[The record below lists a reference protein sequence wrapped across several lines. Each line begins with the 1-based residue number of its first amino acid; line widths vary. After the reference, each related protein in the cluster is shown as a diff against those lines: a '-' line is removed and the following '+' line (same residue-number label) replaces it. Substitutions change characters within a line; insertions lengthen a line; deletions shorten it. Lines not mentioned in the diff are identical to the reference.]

1 MKLIKKLTT
10 ILFAFMMVLSAT
22 TMVFAA
28 DTGKITI
35 NNAIPGQEYK
45 IYKILELESYDPTSG
60 LYAYKLTSNDWK
72 DFIKNDTEG
81 QKYLEIVDEDM
92 GIVKKTTLFTDETAK
107 DFAKA
112 ALNYVKTHTTII
124 PTDSKVAPAAT
135 GGTTT
140 STVEFTNLDMGYYL
154 VDSSAGVLCSL
165 NTLSA
170 DVTIQEKNIA
180 PTVKKEVSYDAT
192 NYHDKVSADIG
203 GIAWFKTTI
212 TVGEGA
218 ENYVLHD
225 KETNGLK
232 IVDSTFQ
239 VIYDGATKN
248 AGDFYEIVTDAAS
261 LTDGCTFH
269 IKFLKSNELVAGKEI
284 VVSYHSKV
292 TEDAEILTENNK
304 NTAWVV
310 YGNNNAESNS
320 DTAIVKTYQI
330 PLYKFGKNANDD
342 TVVNL
347 AGAKFKL
354 TTSTNIDIKLIR
366 IDDNTYRRGDAYEVY
381 ANGVTEFVTPTN
393 GKITIK
399 GLVAGTYYL
408 TETVAPSGYNKLNK
422 PIEITID
429 ENGGVTYK
437 EQGAAG
443 TGTDITT
450 TENLVKIENRT
461 GVVLPS
467 TGGVGTTM
475 MYIVGAALLIGSGVL
490 LITKKNAK

>member
-1 MKLIKKLTT
+1 MKMIKRLTT
-10 ILFAFMMVLSAT
+10 ILFTIMMVLAT
-22 TMVFAA
+22 TNIVFAI

-35 NNAIPGQEYK
+35 NNAIIGQEYK
-45 IYKILELESYDPTSG
+45 IYKILELESYDETKG
-60 LYAYKLTSNDWK
+60 LYAYKLTNANWK
-72 DFIKNDTEG
+72 EFVKTDTEG
-81 QKYLEIVDEDM
+81 QKYLEFVDEEN
-92 GIVKKTTLFTDETAK
+92 GIVKKTVKFTDATAQ

-112 ALNYVKTHTTII
+112 ALNYANTKSIT
-124 PTDSKVAPAAT
+124 PTAAT
-135 GGTTT
+135 SATT
-140 STVEFTNLDMGYYL
+140 STVEFTALGMGYYL
-154 VDSSAGVLCSL
+154 VDSGAGVLCSL

-170 DVTIQEKNIA
+170 DVTIQEKNSA

-422 PIEITID
+422 PIEITIA

-461 GVVLPS
+461 GTVLPS

-490 LITKKNAK
+490 LITKKSAK